1 MFLFQPEL
9 LRGKFKKILNNN
21 NNKMQMENK
30 GSNEEYLT
38 LSLLKIVYV
47 LIYSRLKV
55 HLKAYH

>member
-30 GSNEEYLT
+30 GSHEEYLT
-38 LSLLKIVYV
+38 LSLLKIVSV